1 MEIKGKVAIVTGAS
15 SGIGLATAKLL
26 ADEGV
31 KVALVA
37 RDDEKLAGIS
47 SQIPESMFVVTDMT
61 KETEIK
67 DMVSEVF
74 KHFGKIDILINLRP
88 IQRKP
93 FFIFLNQLFCLGHRN
108 TRITL

>member
-26 ADEGV
+26 AEEAV

-74 KHFGKIDILINLRP
+74 KHTLALSSKISWI
-88 IQRKP
+88 K
-93 FFIFLNQLFCLGHRN
+93 
-108 TRITL
+108 TS